1 VSTIPETSESLLAK
15 LRDPADHE
23 AWSEFVSIY
32 RPLIYRVARTVG
44 MQDAD
49 ALNLTQDVLSKVAQ
63 QSANWDATGR
73 PQRFRGW
80 LATVARNAAIDSLRL
95 RRPDQPTGSD
105 SVAEVLQSLPAGS
118 NRSQDVFR
126 LELERQAFR
135 WAARRIHS
143 EFTETTWIAFWETTV
158 VGRPCSEVAEQLGRR
173 VGAIY
178 TARSRVMER
187 LRIELA
193 DFDWQANET
202 DNPTENKS

>member
-1 VSTIPETSESLLAK
+1 MSTIPETSESLLAK
-15 LRDPADHE
+15 LRDSADHD

-32 RPLIYRVARTVG
+32 RPLIYRVARTLG

-73 PQRFRGW
+73 PQRFRSW
-80 LATVARNAAIDSLRL
+80 LATVARHAAIDSFRL

-105 SVAEVLQSLPAGS
+105 SVAEVLQSLPVGDD
-118 NRSQDVFR
+118 RSQEIFR
-126 LELERQAFR
+126 VELERQAFR
-135 WAARRIHS
+135 WAARRIRS
-143 EFTETTWIAFWETTV
+143 EFAETTWIAFWETTV
-158 VGRPCSEVAEQLGRR
+158 VGRPCGEVAEQLGRR
-173 VGAIY
+173 VGAVY

-193 DFDWQANET
+193 DFDWQANES
-202 DNPTENKS
+202 DNPTGNRS